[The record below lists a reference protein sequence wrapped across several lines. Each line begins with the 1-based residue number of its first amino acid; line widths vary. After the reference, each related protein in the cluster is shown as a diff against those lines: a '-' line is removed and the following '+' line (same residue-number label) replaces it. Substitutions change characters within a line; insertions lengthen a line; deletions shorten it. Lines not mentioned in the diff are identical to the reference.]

1 MIHLQDLLAATGGRV
16 HGAVH
21 ADRFAGF
28 AYDSRIAQPGD
39 LFLAVKT
46 ARADGHDYI
55 AHACQQGAA
64 GVLCERPPDLGGQ
77 PVTCV
82 VVSDVREALTDWA
95 RYILRKYAPEVVC
108 ITGSAGKTT
117 TKEAVAAVLGARY
130 QVFKNYGSFND
141 RYGLPI
147 ALGQLAPEHQVAVLE
162 IASDHYDEIRELA
175 HIAGP
180 RLGVITAVSA
190 AHTATL
196 GSVEDIALEKGRLVE
211 ALPADGWAALNAD
224 DPRVRAMAARTRARV
239 IYYGLGP
246 AVRDLGGAL
255 HLWAEDIALTAEGT
269 EFTLRVE
276 DATQDATTSNPCSND
291 LTRSEDATEV
301 ATTNPCS
308 NDFSRSSSFRRS
320 EDATEVATTNPCS
333 NDLTRS
339 SSFRRSEDATQDA
352 TTNPCSNDFSRSSSF
367 RRSEDATQVATT
379 SNPCSN
385 DLTRS
390 SSLRVRLALLGR
402 HNIFAALAA
411 LAVGLVRGVPLAD
424 AAAAL
429 AALRP
434 LPGRLHPLAGAG
446 GSLLLD
452 DTYNASPAA
461 VLAGLATL
469 RELPARRR
477 IAVLGDMLE
486 LGDYEA
492 QGHREVGRGAAG
504 IVDLLVTRGER
515 AQLIAEAAREAGL
528 PADRIVVTYA
538 AQDAIRAL
546 QGTLGPGDVALL
558 KGSAEAR
565 MEEVTA
571 ALLADPADRA
581 QLPRQ
586 GPAWERVRLLSPA
599 RPTWV
604 EIDLEAIAGNVRRVA
619 EIIGPEVAIMAVLK
633 ADAYGHGAVKV
644 ARTALNNGARL
655 MGVACLGEALALRQ
669 AGIAAPILVLGYTPP
684 WQAREMVL
692 HDVTAT
698 LFSLDVARALSRA
711 AVELRGVARAHL
723 KVDTGMG
730 RLGLLPDQAADFVR
744 QARELP
750 GLELEGVFTHFSSA
764 DELDRAYTLAQLAAF
779 REVLRAV
786 EEAGVSPRWVH
797 AANSAALLTLPE
809 SRFNLVRLGIAMYG
823 LDPSPEV
830 GCPPGFRP
838 ALSFK
843 TTIAQVKALP
853 AGSAISY
860 GRAYHTAGPAR
871 IAVIPVGYADG
882 FRRGPAHWGEVLV
895 RGRRAP
901 LVGRVCMD
909 QTMIDVTAIPDAR
922 EGDEVVLI
930 GQQGADR
937 LTAEDVARRLGTINY
952 EVISEILARVP
963 RVS

>member
-276 DATQDATTSNPCSND
+276 DATQD
-291 LTRSEDATEV
+291 
-301 ATTNPCS
+301 
-308 NDFSRSSSFRRS
+308 
-320 EDATEVATTNPCS
+320 
-333 NDLTRS
+333 
-339 SSFRRSEDATQDA
+339 
-352 TTNPCSNDFSRSSSF
+352 
-367 RRSEDATQVATT
+367 ATT

>member
-301 ATTNPCS
+301 
-308 NDFSRSSSFRRS
+308 
-320 EDATEVATTNPCS
+320 
-333 NDLTRS
+333 
-339 SSFRRSEDATQDA
+339 A